1 MNNIKRL
8 EQLKDEEY
16 QGIFGVTKA
25 TFEKMLYILE
35 ETCKQ
40 QHSKGGRPLK
50 RLSVLDKLIITL
62 GYYREYRTIRHIAFD
77 YEVSKSMIHKSIR
90 WVEDLLIQSKEFALP
105 SKRSLTET
113 QDIKVVLVDVTECE
127 IERPKKNKKNVP
139 IQSSRKISLNPV

>member
-35 ETCKQ
+35 EACKQ

-127 IERPKKNKKNVP
+127 IERPKKNKKNTTP
-139 IQSSRKISLNPV
+139 ARRRDIR

>member
-127 IERPKKNKKNVP
+127 IERPKKNKKNTTP
-139 IQSSRKISLNPV
+139 ARRRDIR

>member
-50 RLSVLDKLIITL
+50 RLSVVDKLIITL

-127 IERPKKNKKNVP
+127 IERPKKNKKNTTP
-139 IQSSRKISLNPV
+139 ARRRDIR